1 MPDESMRLLFV
12 CTGNTC
18 RSPLAEAL
26 ARREAIE
33 RGLADVVV
41 ASAGTSAWDGAPAS
55 DGALLVALER
65 GLDLS
70 THRSQQLTRELVQSH
85 DVVLAMGPHHV
96 DRAEALGGEG
106 RTHLLTA
113 FAGGSPDRAINDPF
127 GGDLDEYRR
136 TLNELQGEIR
146 RVFDRLTAKPSQ
158 PAG

>member
-1 MPDESMRLLFV
+1 MRLLFV

-18 RSPLAEAL
+18 RSPLAEAI

-33 RGLADVVV
+33 RGLGDIEV
-41 ASAGTSAWDGAPAS
+41 ASAGTSAWEGAPAS

-70 THRSQQLTRELVQSH
+70 GHRAQQLTRELVQSH

-96 DRAEALGGEG
+96 ERAEALGGEG

-113 FAGGSPDRAINDPF
+113 FATGGTPGRAINDPF
-127 GGDLDEYRR
+127 GGDLEAYRE
-136 TLNELQGEIR
+136 TLVELQKEIR
-146 RVFDRLTAKPSQ
+146 RVFDRLTARP
-158 PAG
+158 PAE